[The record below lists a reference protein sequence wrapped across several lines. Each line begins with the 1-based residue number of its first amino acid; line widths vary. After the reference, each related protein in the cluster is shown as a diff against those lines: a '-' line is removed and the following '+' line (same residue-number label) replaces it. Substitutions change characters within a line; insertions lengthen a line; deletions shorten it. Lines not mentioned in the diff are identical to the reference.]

1 MSASKFENNK
11 FNEEEI
17 KITKTDFKNKV
28 NGIVEQAIENNEAEI
43 QTIGFN
49 LFEIEEEEKA
59 KKTGVTIYF
68 KEEDLR
74 LLKAISKLKNTT
86 VNKMVMNVL
95 EKTIVETKANLPK
108 GFDIET
114 MAEQYDEM
122 NKDKGKKKGS
132 NKGNKSKSKGKSK

>member
-1 MSASKFENNK
+1 MGIEKFKDEA
-11 FNEEEI
+11 EEM
-17 KITKTDFKNKV
+17 KIPKKNFKNKV
-28 NGIVEQAIENNEAEI
+28 NDIVEKTIENNEAEI

-68 KEEDLR
+68 KDEDLK
-74 LLKAISKLKNTT
+74 LLKAISKHKNTT